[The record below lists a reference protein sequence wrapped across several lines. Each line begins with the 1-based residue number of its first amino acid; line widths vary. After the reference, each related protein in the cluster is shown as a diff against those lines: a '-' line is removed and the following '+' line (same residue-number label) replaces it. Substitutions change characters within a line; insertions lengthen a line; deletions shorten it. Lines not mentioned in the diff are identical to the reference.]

1 MTTKSAALLLS
12 EVLGLGH
19 LAALEGIRDRTLLRR
34 GFATGVSDYVVGST
48 ENRISGSNPSFSA
61 TIFVVEITYEF
72 AFLQVEF
79 SPLSRGLR
87 ELNL

>member
-19 LAALEGIRDRTLLRR
+19 LAALEGIRDRALLRR
-34 GFATGVSDYVVGST
+34 GFATGVSDYVVGGT

-61 TIFVVEITYEF
+61 TT
-72 AFLQVEF
+72 
-79 SPLSRGLR
+79 
-87 ELNL
+87 